1 MIKNGRGTG
10 LNIMILLLALSNT
23 FGAWQLLSDPRRF
36 SALFSPF
43 SSGQIRLVA
52 IIPLISLLA
61 LLLLWKGDRRGMT
74 LVAGAFIGVLVL
86 DLYFG
91 IWYHLALAGI
101 SFGLLYYFYR
111 RSPVFNKKAQVN

>member
-10 LNIMILLLALSNT
+10 LNIMILLLTLSNT

-61 LLLLWKGDRRGMT
+61 L
-74 LVAGAFIGVLVL
+74 
-86 DLYFG
+86 
-91 IWYHLALAGI
+91 AGI